1 MDSKQK
7 YEIPEFDFKTDY
19 VLVKII
25 FVVLFTPLF
34 YGVFNSYLP
43 SVMAIPWMFVSV
55 LMSLGLLALGRWAT
69 RTVAKERVE
78 YDPEKTRR
86 QYIILK
92 KTWLGFLIAAAVA
105 VVFFFIAYG
114 MKLWFWNVFDDKTTP
129 HSKGYVYE
137 TVAAGYAFFVT
148 YFASVTWFLHD
159 GMVIPAG
166 YSLSFDLVIPIAML
180 IVPITFGNV
189 PTYVAVVY
197 TVIMVGLIV
206 ARNLRVRSYNKIVEK
221 LERENKY
228 IEHNSKSRFD

>member
-1 MDSKQK
+1 MDNKQK
-7 YEIPEFDFKTDY
+7 YEIPEFDFKPDFIM
-19 VLVKII
+19 VKII
-25 FVVLFTPLF
+25 FVTLFTPLF

-43 SVMAIPWMFVSV
+43 DVIAIPWILVAP
-55 LMSLGLLALGRWAT
+55 LMSFGLLALGRWAT
-69 RTVAKERVE
+69 KVIAKERVP

-86 QYIILK
+86 QYILLK
-92 KTWLGFLIAAAVA
+92 KTWLGFLVAVA
-105 VVFFFIAYG
+105 VAAAFFFLAYG
-114 MKLWFWNVFDDKTTP
+114 MKMWFWEVFDDKTTP

-137 TVAAGYAFFVT
+137 AVAAGYAFFVT

-166 YSLSFDLVIPIAML
+166 YSLSFDIVIPIAMI

-189 PTYVAVVY
+189 PVYVAIIY
-197 TVIMVGLIV
+197 TAIMVGLIA
-206 ARNLRVRSYNKIVEK
+206 ARNLRVRSYNKLVER